1 MVRLVRTHD
10 DGAPFGCASSRSTS
24 GTETAQATAKGTLM
38 FFDID
43 LTVRAAVAR
52 EREMQRAIAETQAQ
66 DEQN

>member
-1 MVRLVRTHD
+1 
-10 DGAPFGCASSRSTS
+10 
-24 GTETAQATAKGTLM
+24 M

-43 LTVRAAVAR
+43 LTDRAAVAR

>member
-1 MVRLVRTHD
+1 M
-10 DGAPFGCASSRSTS
+10 G
-24 GTETAQATAKGTLM
+24 TAQATAKGTLM

>member
-1 MVRLVRTHD
+1 
-10 DGAPFGCASSRSTS
+10 
-24 GTETAQATAKGTLM
+24 M

-43 LTVRAAVAR
+43 LTVRAG